1 MITSYLTKNFYINTI
16 IVILVFIL
24 DRFSKIY
31 VMNLD
36 KVNYSSQLYQSK
48 YLNISLIW
56 NEGIAFG
63 LLSFNE
69 SYFYN
74 FLTILIAIIIVII
87 FFMILRNK
95 GLKKYSLLMI
105 LGGALGNLYDRIFFK
120 AVPDFIDFHIG
131 NFHWFI
137 FNVSDIFISLGVLFL
152 IFLELID
159 NQEDKINEKN

>member
-1 MITSYLTKNFYINTI
+1 MLNFFNKNFFTNFFF
-16 IVILVFIL
+16 ILFIFSL
-24 DRFSKIY
+24 DRFSKSY
-31 VMNLD
+31 VISQNEKNLSVD
-36 KVNYSSQLYQSK
+36 LFTSK
-48 YLNISLIW
+48 FLNISLIW

-63 LLSFNE
+63 LLSFDE

-74 FLTILIAIIIVII
+74 FLTILIIIIIIVI
-87 FFMILRNK
+87 FFMILK
-95 GLKKYSLLMI
+95 SEGLKKYSFLMV

-152 IFLELID
+152 ITLELI
-159 NQEDKINEKN
+159 NSKKDKIDEKK

>member
-1 MITSYLTKNFYINTI
+1 MLNFFNKNFFTNFFF
-16 IVILVFIL
+16 ILFIFSL
-24 DRFSKIY
+24 DRFSKSY
-31 VMNLD
+31 VISQNEKNLSVD
-36 KVNYSSQLYQSK
+36 LFTSK
-48 YLNISLIW
+48 FLNISLIW

-63 LLSFNE
+63 LLSFDE

-74 FLTILIAIIIVII
+74 FLTILIIIIIIVI
-87 FFMILRNK
+87 FFMILKSK
-95 GLKKYSLLMI
+95 GFKKYSFLMI

-152 IFLELID
+152 ITLELI
-159 NQEDKINEKN
+159 NSKKDKIDEKK

>member
-1 MITSYLTKNFYINTI
+1 MLNFFNKNFFTNFFF
-16 IVILVFIL
+16 ILFIFSL
-24 DRFSKIY
+24 DRFSKSY
-31 VMNLD
+31 VISQNEKNLSVD
-36 KVNYSSQLYQSK
+36 LFTSK
-48 YLNISLIW
+48 FLNISLIW

-63 LLSFNE
+63 LLSFDE

-74 FLTILIAIIIVII
+74 FLTILIIIIIIVI
-87 FFMILRNK
+87 FFMILK
-95 GLKKYSLLMI
+95 SEGLKKYSFLMV

-152 IFLELID
+152 IILELIN
-159 NQEDKINEKN
+159 NQKDKIDEKN

>member
-1 MITSYLTKNFYINTI
+1 MVYYFNKNFFTNFFLI
-16 IVILVFIL
+16 IFIFFL
-24 DRFSKIY
+24 DRISKFY
-31 VMNLD
+31 VISQSEKNLSND
-36 KVNYSSQLYQSK
+36 LFTSK
-48 YLNISLIW
+48 FLNISLIW

-63 LLSFNE
+63 LLSFGE

-74 FLTILIAIIIVII
+74 LLTILILIIIIVI
-87 FFMILRNK
+87 FFMLLKSN
-95 GLKKYSLLMI
+95 GLKKYSFLMI

-152 IFLELID
+152 ITLELI
-159 NQEDKINEKN
+159 NNKKDKIDEKN